1 MFARLLATGLL
12 AGALFSP
19 LTGTAGPAP
28 RAAIA
33 LGDIDK
39 GTFCYSEPLNLR
51 ADVSDL
57 KTAFNGTNWLA
68 TLTGVYG
75 RRWPS
80 GQALAQAQANDPY
93 FKQFVDT
100 TSFNKLAESLMVA
113 IHEETHMWDLD
124 GTRTQWNTYSSSWID
139 DTTQF
144 LKFNLYDAEGG
155 FARKEILAL
164 IKDDASSDM
173 DNLYLKDSAQGEYHL
188 QGVTAELNAGLM
200 GLPAA
205 LTVAEFIDGIGASNS
220 RDIALTNLSYL
231 QLYLRVAKSSH
242 AAYYAKLKS
251 DATLRKYVLVQF
263 LRTAYFITQ
272 SDPYAAKL
280 GSSKVPALINR
291 VYAPENLAILE
302 DFSGYK
308 FPTRVSDACMGSGV
322 NTAPVIT
329 TAPQNVVVSAG
340 QPASFSV
347 VASGGGLSYQWR
359 KNGTNVGAN
368 GNAANY
374 SITSTQAAD
383 AGSYH
388 VVVSNSLGSVASS
401 AASLTVNPVAV
412 QIGVSPSNTTLNMN
426 ATQAFSASVTGS
438 SNTAVTWTVVEAD
451 GGSIT
456 AGGLY
461 TAPAKL
467 GTFHVKA
474 TSQADASR
482 SAQATITVNGPTDAG
497 TTVTGLLNAGGSTR
511 IPGTSPGYWQV
522 STRYN
527 FRFNLT
533 GPAGT
538 DFDLYLYKLVGSRWT
553 VVAKS
558 EGQTSTEAIT
568 YVGDAGRYYLLLKS
582 YAGSGAYTLKYSVY
596 P

>member
-1 MFARLLATGLL
+1 MLARLLGAGLL
-12 AGALFSP
+12 AGALLFPQS
-19 LTGTAGPAP
+19 GSAGPTS
-28 RAAIA
+28 IA

-39 GTFCYSEPLNLR
+39 GTFCYGEALNLR

-57 KTAFNGTNWLA
+57 KTGFNGSNWLS
-68 TLTGVYG
+68 TITGVYG

-80 GQALAQAQANDPY
+80 GKALAQAQANDQY
-93 FKQFVDT
+93 FKGFVDT
-100 TSFNKLAESLMVA
+100 SSFNKLAESLMVA

-124 GTRTQWNTYSSSWID
+124 GSRTQWNSYSSSWID

-144 LKFNLYDAEGG
+144 LKFQLYDADGG
-155 FARKEILAL
+155 FPRKEILAL

-173 DNLYLKDSAQGEYHL
+173 DKLYLQDSTQGDYHL

-200 GLPAA
+200 GLPASLA
-205 LTVAEFIDGIGASNS
+205 VAEFIDGIGASNA

-242 AAYYAKLKS
+242 AAYYARLKS
-251 DATLRKYVLVQF
+251 DATWRKYVLVQF

-280 GSSKVPALINR
+280 GSGKVPALINR

-308 FPTRVSDACMGSGV
+308 FPTRISDHCMGSGA

-329 TAPQNVVVSAG
+329 GQPQNVVVSAG
-340 QPASFSV
+340 QSASFSV
-347 VASGGGLSYQWR
+347 TASGGGLSYQWR
-359 KNGTNVGAN
+359 KNGGDVPAN
-368 GNAANY
+368 GNAASF
-374 SITSTQAAD
+374 SIASAQAAD
-383 AGSYH
+383 AGSYN
-388 VVVSNSLGSVASS
+388 VLVSNSLGTVASA

-412 QIGVSPSNTTLNMN
+412 QVSVSPANATLNMN
-426 ATQAFSASVTGS
+426 ATQAFSATVTGS
-438 SNTAVTWTVVEAD
+438 SNTAVTWSVVEPD
-451 GGSIT
+451 GGSIS
-456 AGGLY
+456 ASGLY

-474 TSQADASR
+474 TSQADSSR
-482 SAQATITVNGPTDAG
+482 SAQATIVVNGPTDTG
-497 TTVTGLLNAGGSTR
+497 TTVTGTLSAGKSVR
-511 IPGTSPGYWQV
+511 IPSASPGYWQIPG
-522 STRYN
+522 RYN

-533 GPAGT
+533 GPASA
-538 DFDLYLYKLVGSRWT
+538 DFDIYLYKQVGSSWS

-558 EGQTSTEAIT
+558 EGPTSTEAIS

-582 YAGSGAYTLKYSVY
+582 YSGSGAYTLKYSLY